1 MIKISNLVKKY
12 DTRVVLNNINYEFP
26 QRGITVIYGPS
37 GSGKTTLLNCVAGL
51 ISFSGSIQVN
61 HQNIE
66 NLNDNDLSHL
76 RLSTYGFIFQDFKL
90 FETETV
96 ISNLLFPLETLFSL
110 SKEQKLRKC
119 RDLLTLVGLDNKE
132 KQIVN
137 KLSGGEKQRV
147 AIARALINDPS
158 IILADEPTGALDEQT
173 GIEIMNIIKKISKR
187 SLVVIV
193 SHDQVLTKKYADEI
207 IEMDDGKII
216 SATRQ
221 SETQNDNT
229 HLSVLNNGVAN
240 SKGRIPDSFLVNH
253 TFHTMKQK
261 KLRTGLCYSM
271 TSLGL
276 IGIGLAF
283 ALSSTIADN
292 IKQAYKEIVSDNS
305 LIVSLKDKNSSIQGR
320 YASNFYEVNDIK
332 STYPEYIKDVGVTY
346 YCNFEKFFKDRNS
359 LAMVKGYKYIEIP
372 GFSARHIN
380 EFEWI
385 EDIDTTI
392 YPKAISELEDDE
404 VILSLDIATLRDLCF
419 ELQIERTVTALS
431 NYITENNFT
440 VFFDFRNDDWEYS
453 DEQLLTIRGFVL
465 STNLG
470 IYHSNHLWN
479 EYMFEERMRFPS
491 NDAIT
496 TKDEEPWVMKK
507 MYYLKTNENR
517 DKLLNLFNDEK
528 EMDKYIFEIADEN
541 YYPWLYYDKKMEDK
555 DRLIVFTN
563 TVAHIP
569 NWHVNYF
576 MKNDSNLITPVIGN
590 DSGYLIHPETLMMGF
605 AKTMYFSKNED
616 QIYAIVDKATSKNK
630 DGYFEEELPEGV
642 LSGNYAKSLQNGI
655 QFSVFDE
662 KMLQKGSKP
671 EGLDE
676 IAISEALAVDL
687 GITDIGET
695 IFVTTPKKE
704 IMTNT
709 GGLISDYVIVPLKVT
724 GIVKSNKNMIY
735 HDRNWTKL
743 FYQCKIG
750 ISAFELETTSIAFS
764 LNDSK
769 LIDQS
774 IELFKKGFP
783 DYNVVN
789 PLSDVNDSVDTVCFY
804 ITIVLMV
811 FSFVA
816 TLISVLLLTICNY
829 LYILEGRKEIALAR
843 CLGINKKESKKFL
856 YYHSLIQ
863 CFVSFIVAS
872 VELFFISV
880 VANLEVGSALSMK
893 FHFSFNPI
901 AFLPMLVLSLSIALF
916 SSAIMSRRIN
926 KINPI
931 EALTQ

>member
-1 MIKISNLVKKY
+1 MIKLSNVTKKY
-12 DTRVVLNNINYEFP
+12 EQRIVLNNINYEFP
-26 QRGITVIYGPS
+26 TRGISVIYGPS
-37 GSGKTTLLNCVAGL
+37 GSGKTTLLNCIAGL
-51 ISFSGSIQVN
+51 IDFSGSIYVN
-61 HQNIE
+61 HHNIE
-66 NLNDNDLSHL
+66 NLSDNDLSQL
-76 RLSTYGFIFQDFKL
+76 RLSTYGFVFQDFKL

-96 ISNLLFPLETLFSL
+96 LSNLLFPLETLFSL
-110 SKEQKLRKC
+110 KKEQKLRKC
-119 RDLLTLVGLDNKE
+119 RDLLNLVGLQGKE

-173 GIEIMNIIKKISKR
+173 GIEIMNIIKKISKK
-187 SLVVIV
+187 SLVIIV
-193 SHDQVLTKKYADEI
+193 SHDQGLTKKYADERL
-207 IEMDDGKII
+207 EMDNGKIVSI
-216 SATRQ
+216 TKQ
-221 SETQNDNT
+221 SEVTADES
-229 HLSVLNNGVAN
+229 HLSVLNNGVPN

-261 KLRTGLCYSM
+261 KLRTGLCYTM

-292 IKQAYKEIVSDNS
+292 IKQAYREVVDDNS
-305 LIVSLKDKNSSIQGR
+305 IIVSLKDKNASVQGR
-320 YASNFYEVNDIK
+320 YAANYYEVNDIR
-332 STYPEYIKDVGVTY
+332 STYPEYISDIGATY
-346 YCNFEKFFKDRNS
+346 YCNFEKFFKDKNS
-359 LAMVKGYKYIEIP
+359 LALTRGYSYFDIP

-380 EFEWI
+380 EYEWI
-385 EDIDTTI
+385 EDIKTTV
-392 YPKAISELEDDE
+392 YPNEITALEDDE
-404 VILSLDIATLRDLCF
+404 VVLSLNYVTLREICF
-419 ELQIERTVTALS
+419 DLQIERTISSLS
-431 NYITENNFT
+431 SYIAENDLK

-453 DEQLLTIRGFVL
+453 DQQLLTVRGFTL
-465 STNLG
+465 ESDLK

-496 TKDEEPWVMKK
+496 TKDNEPWMMKK
-507 MYYLKTNENR
+507 MYYLKAKDNR
-517 DKLLNLFNDEK
+517 DKLLNLLLEEK

-541 YYPWLYYDKKMEDK
+541 YYPWLYYDKKMEDR
-555 DRLIVFTN
+555 DRIIVFTN
-563 TVAHIP
+563 TLAHIP
-569 NWHVNYF
+569 NYYSDYF
-576 MKNDSNLITPVIGN
+576 MKNDDNLLTPVLGN

-616 QIYAIVDKATSKNK
+616 QIYRIVDKATSKSK

-655 QFSVFDE
+655 QFGVFDE
-662 KMLQKGSKP
+662 KTLQKGTIP
-671 EGLDE
+671 ELLDE
-676 IAISEALAVDL
+676 IAISDHVAHELE
-687 GITDIGET
+687 IEDIGET
-695 IFVTTPKKE
+695 IFVTTARKE
-704 IMTNT
+704 VMTNN
-709 GGLISDYVIVPLKVT
+709 GGLISDYVVVPLKVV
-724 GIVKSNKNMIY
+724 GIVNSDKNMIY
-735 HDRNWTKL
+735 HIKNWTTL

-750 ISAFELETTSIAFS
+750 ISAFELQTTSMAFS
-764 LNDSK
+764 LKESK
-769 LIDQS
+769 QINKS

-783 DYNVVN
+783 DYNVIN
-789 PLSDVNDSVDTVCFY
+789 PLSDINDSVDTVCFY
-804 ITIVLMV
+804 ITIVLIV

-843 CLGINKKESKKFL
+843 CLGVNKKESRKFL

-863 CFVSFIVAS
+863 CFISFAVAS
-872 VELFFISV
+872 VELFLFSV
-880 VANLEVGSALSMK
+880 AANFEVGNALSMS

-901 AFLPMLVLSLSIALF
+901 AFLPMLILSLSIALI
-916 SSAIMSRRIN
+916 SSSIMSRRIN

-931 EALTQ
+931 EALKQ